1 MEEDFIVRKERFRIW
16 RRNEE
21 KRKKESEKSSF

>member
-21 KRKKESEKSSF
+21 KRKKEPEKSSF